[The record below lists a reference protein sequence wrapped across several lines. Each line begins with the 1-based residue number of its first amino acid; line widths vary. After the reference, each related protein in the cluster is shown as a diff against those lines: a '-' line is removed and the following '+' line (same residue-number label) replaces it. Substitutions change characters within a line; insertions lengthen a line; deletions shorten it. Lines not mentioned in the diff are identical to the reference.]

1 MTPATLAGGYSYR
14 PCKEWNF
21 EADIE
26 WVDWDEL
33 NSLDLKLGGITT
45 PVAFNWESNFV
56 YSVGAARYFDNG
68 WNVGV
73 GYNFIE
79 NSIPDSN
86 YNPGVADADRHW
98 LNAGVGRQFD
108 SFKWSFAYQS
118 AFSDNEVSGSSG
130 GLADGEFKSL
140 FHGLMMNCDWKF

>member
-26 WVDWDEL
+26 WVNWDEL

-56 YSVGAARYFDNG
+56 YSVGATRYFDNG
-68 WNVGV
+68 WNVGA

-86 YNPGVADADRHW
+86 YNPGVADAERHW
-98 LNAGVGRQFD
+98 LNAGVGRQYD
-108 SFKWSFAYQS
+108 SFKWSFAYQY
-118 AFSDNEVSGSSG
+118 AFSDNEVSGSPG
-130 GLADGEFKSL
+130 GLADGEFKSR